1 LLLAFP
7 QISKINLERLR
18 IADKRLGNV
27 LRAHVIATAR
37 TLEQKIADA
46 GPFNQRVDPH
56 ILTLARNL
64 LVKQGIITP
73 VLVKGMK
80 WYRLT
85 NAHPEQ
91 VEARLQ
97 EQQVVHGATQEKL
110 FTLRLG
116 QAAEIA
122 VYRALLL
129 GNELTFFGNYP
140 DLDEHDDSTLYT
152 KEEPPSAVN
161 GRKTP
166 GNKKLDFLLFHR
178 VAGVAGVE
186 VKNVREWMYPDRTE
200 IREMIAKCLAIDA
213 VPVLI
218 ARRIPYA
225 TFSVFNRCGIIIHQ
239 LYGQIYASADQALA
253 EQARNKKLLGY
264 HDIKVGNQ
272 PDARL
277 EHFIQTNLPGLI
289 GAAREKYE
297 LWKEELTEYASGA
310 ISYKEFIA
318 KLRGT
323 YVSPEEEAEQQEEA
337 DEADDH
343 S

>member
-1 LLLAFP
+1 MAFP
-7 QISKINLERLR
+7 QISKINPDRLR
-18 IADKRLGNV
+18 IADKRLRNV

-46 GPFNQRVDPH
+46 GPFNQRIDPH
-56 ILTLARNL
+56 ILTLARHL
-64 LVKQGIITP
+64 LEKQGIITP
-73 VLVKGMK
+73 VLVKGMN

-85 NAHPEQ
+85 NADSGQ

-97 EQQVVHGATQEKL
+97 EQQVVHGATQEKG

-122 VYRALLL
+122 VYRALLGL
-129 GNELTFFGNYP
+129 GDELTFFGNYP

-186 VKNVREWMYPDRTE
+186 VKNLREWMYPDRTE
-200 IREMIAKCLAIDA
+200 IREMIAKCVAIDA

-225 TFSVFNRCGIIIHQ
+225 TFSVFNRCGIIVHQ
-239 LYGQIYASADQALA
+239 FYGQIYASADQALA

-289 GAAREKYE
+289 GAARENYD

-310 ISYKEFIA
+310 INYEEFIA

-323 YVSPEEEAEQQEEA
+323 YVSPEEEAEQQ
-337 DEADDH
+337 DEPDEGDDY